1 MRLVPLF
8 AAAVCLAACDAPP
21 AINAQELPTPNENQ
35 IYETKRASRDG
46 IGKVY
51 MGREISHVMGHLGAG
66 WLERPAR
73 AREERTDL
81 LIDNLDLAPDHVV
94 ADIGAGT
101 GYFSFPISAR
111 VPQGKVLAVDIQP
124 EMLEIIEARK
134 AAGSRPDSWANIET
148 VRGTEDDPNLP
159 ANAVDLILM
168 VDAYHEFAYP
178 REMGE
183 AMARALKPGGRI
195 ALVEYRMEDP
205 SVPIKTLHKMSE
217 AQAKK
222 EMTALGLTWVETK
235 GMLPQQ
241 HLMFFQKSSP

>member
-1 MRLVPLF
+1 MRFVSLL
-8 AAAVCLAACDAPP
+8 AAAVMLAACDSPST
-21 AINAQELPTPNENQ
+21 INAQELSAPTENQ
-35 IYETKRASRDG
+35 WYETKRASRDG

-51 MGREISHVMGHLGAG
+51 MGREISQVMGHLGAG
-66 WLERPAR
+66 WLERIER
-73 AREERTDL
+73 VQEERTDL

-101 GYFSFPISAR
+101 GYFAFPISAR

-134 AAGSRPDSWANIET
+134 AAGLSERSWANVET
-148 VRGTEDDPNLP
+148 VLGTEDDPNLP
-159 ANAVDLILM
+159 ANGVDLILM

-178 REMGE
+178 REMGA

-195 ALVEYRMEDP
+195 ALVEYRLEDP

-222 EMTALGLTWVETK
+222 EMEALGLKWVETK

-241 HLMFFQKSSP
+241 HLMFFEK

>member
-1 MRLVPLF
+1 MRFVSL
-8 AAAVCLAACDAPP
+8 LAASVLLIACDSPAPLNAQDAPGW
-21 AINAQELPTPNENQ
+21 
-35 IYETKRASRDG
+35 YETKRASRDG

-66 WLERPAR
+66 WLERPER
-73 AREERTDL
+73 EREERTDL
-81 LIDNLDLAPDHVV
+81 LFDNLDLQPNHVV

-111 VPQGKVLAVDIQP
+111 VPDGKVLAVDIQP
-124 EMLEIIEARK
+124 EMLEIIESRK
-134 AAGSRPDSWANIET
+134 AAGQNPDSWANIET
-148 VRGTEDDPNLP
+148 VLGTEDDPNLP

-195 ALVEYRMEDP
+195 ALVEYRLEDP

-222 EMTALGLTWVETK
+222 EMEALGLKWIETK

-241 HLMFFQKSSP
+241 HLMFFEK